1 MREIDLPNH
10 VLIMV
15 TWFATHDLAR
25 KSIWSTAILRFLH
38 PARACAVSHLL
49 KVAELL
55 VAPEALEV
63 VEGVDVVEGVA
74 VVGLRQGERPVVL
87 MGRLGR

>member
-1 MREIDLPNH
+1 M
-10 VLIMV
+10 
-15 TWFATHDLAR
+15 AR
-25 KSIWSTAILRFLH
+25 KSETSG
-38 PARACAVSHLL
+38 PAPHLF

-74 VVGLRQGERPVVL
+74 VV
-87 MGRLGR
+87 RL